1 MARPTDVD
9 YRDPDGAPVDPETG
23 HALSL
28 RERRANVVREIAVAG
43 RVWFPLREEAQA
55 FADRGEAIPDDL
67 RDRLSAAE
75 HEYRALEDELMG
87 LMRPRVKDEWM
98 YGGHR
103 HGPDDAHDH

>member
-9 YRDPDGAPVDPETG
+9 YRDPDKAPVDAETG
-23 HALSL
+23 QALSL
-28 RERRANVVREIAVAG
+28 RERRAHVVREIAVAG
-43 RVWFPLREEAQA
+43 RVWYPLREEAHGIA
-55 FADRGEAIPDDL
+55 IRGEPIPESL
-67 RDRLSAAE
+67 RERLTEAE
-75 HEYRALEDELMG
+75 QAYRALEDELMG